1 MCRFISLKTIFME
14 KDNVSKRIK
23 LYTIPHIDNVS
34 LKIRLRIAEL
44 DVKSLFLGIRILK
57 EKSMIV

>member
-1 MCRFISLKTIFME
+1 ME

-44 DVKSLFLGIRILK
+44 DVKSPFLGIRILK